1 MMQQQT
7 TPPGAAYD
15 GTCLIV
21 EDREFDRERL
31 RRVLTRS
38 YGGMRV
44 EFAPSIE
51 AARRALSA
59 GDKALIL
66 LDNNLPDGLGANFAL
81 ELACDNRHAQTPVI
95 MLSDWPS
102 PVMWEKAASAGVLY
116 VVNKSEFDA
125 RYLTAALREFQ
136 ARKGRMH

>member
-1 MMQQQT
+1 MQQQT
-7 TPPGAAYD
+7 VSQQPGRE

-21 EDREFDRERL
+21 EDSEFDREKL
-31 RRVLTRS
+31 RRILARA

-51 AARRALSA
+51 AARRALER

-81 ELACDNRHAQTPVI
+81 ELACDDRHAEIPVI
-95 MLSDWPS
+95 MVSDWPS
-102 PVMWEKAASAGVLY
+102 PFMWEKAASAGVLY
-116 VVNKSEFDA
+116 VVSKSDFDA
-125 RYLTAALREFQ
+125 RYVEAALRQFKS
-136 ARKGRMH
+136 RRRCLN

>member
-1 MMQQQT
+1 MQHQQT
-7 TPPGAAYD
+7 PARAAYD

-21 EDREFDRERL
+21 EDSEFDRERL
-31 RRVLTRS
+31 HRVLARA
-38 YGGMRV
+38 YGGMQV

-81 ELACDNRHAQTPVI
+81 ELACDHRHAQTPVI

-116 VVNKSEFDA
+116 VVNKCDFDA
-125 RYLTAALREFQ
+125 SYLAAALRALQ
-136 ARKGRMH
+136 GRNRQMH